1 VRQVVML
8 SGKGGT
14 GKTTVT
20 AALAHLASQNG
31 SVILVDADVD
41 APNLELL
48 LQPRTISNSPFFAGR
63 KATIDAS
70 LCNAC
75 RQCEEVCRYGAI
87 ARCVKVYRVA
97 PLDCE
102 GCASCFYTCPTGA
115 IRMQDHLAGYC
126 FRSDTR
132 FGSLFHARLLP
143 GAENSGKMV
152 SALRQDAL
160 ALAQEQGAD
169 WAMIDGAPGIG
180 CPVIAAVTGAD
191 MALIISEPTV
201 SGVHDLKRALQVCEH
216 FGVPAAVGIN
226 KADINPSKADEISE
240 YCTQHDIQVI
250 ARIPYDNIVT
260 DAMQR
265 GCAVTELGENAVAR
279 EISLLWLALC
289 DRVQEP

>member
-1 VRQVVML
+1 VRQLVVL

-20 AALAHLASQNG
+20 AALAHLASQSS

-48 LQPRTISNSPFFAGR
+48 LQPRTISNTPFFAG
-63 KATIDAS
+63 KKVTIDAS

-75 RQCEEVCRYGAI
+75 GRCEEVCRYGAI
-87 ARCVKVYRVA
+87 ARCAKVYRIA

-115 IRMQDHLAGYC
+115 IRMQDNLAGYC
-126 FRSDTR
+126 LRSDTR

-152 SALRQDAL
+152 SALRQQAFS
-160 ALAQEQGAD
+160 LAQEWGAD
-169 WAMIDGAPGIG
+169 WVMIDGAPGIG
-180 CPVIAAVTGAD
+180 CPVIAAVTGTH

-226 KADINPSKADEISE
+226 KADLNPAKADEISD
-240 YCTQHDIQVI
+240 YCLQHSVPLI
-250 ARIPYDNIVT
+250 AKIPYDMVVMQ
-260 DAMQR
+260 AMRQS
-265 GCAVTELGENAVAR
+265 CAVTELGENAVASEIRSLWATLR
-279 EISLLWLALC
+279 EGV
-289 DRVQEP
+289 R